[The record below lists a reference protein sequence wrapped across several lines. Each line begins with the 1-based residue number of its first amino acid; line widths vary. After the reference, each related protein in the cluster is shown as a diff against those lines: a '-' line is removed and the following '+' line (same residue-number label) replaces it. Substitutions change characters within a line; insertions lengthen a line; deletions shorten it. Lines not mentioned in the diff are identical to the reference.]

1 MKLHAFLML
10 IGALHGFFLAAVL
23 LSTKKLRTTANLL
36 LVIILLIFSG
46 YLLKHYLTLEGL
58 LKFFPHLSAAF
69 VPLLYLL
76 GPLYLFYARSMLD
89 QSLKFQAKDAVHIAP
104 ALICFLTIVPY
115 YLQSAAYKIAKIEA
129 CDPNNF
135 HLPANR
141 ALYFGILFI
150 QMAGYIFTTWQ
161 YLKQQQAETDRRSFK
176 NSTTVFSWLRFFTIG
191 FASFLLCFLAVFLLF
206 FFTNFHLYFAL
217 FTLLLVPAF
226 MIHAIG
232 YWTIRASAIFHG
244 NGDRSAGNRYEG
256 SALTASLA
264 SQMKDGLLDLMESE
278 KIYRDSAAG
287 LSEISKRLSVNS
299 RYLSQLVNQEFH
311 CNLTDFINGYRISEA
326 KKLLREEKYRHWSL
340 LGIAMEVGFNSKNT
354 FTRVFKRHTGQTPSS
369 FRKSL
374 S

>member
-1 MKLHAFLML
+1 MKIHAFLML

-23 LSTKKLRTTANLL
+23 LSTRKLRNTANVL

-46 YLLKHYLTLEGL
+46 YLLEHYLMLENR
-58 LKFFPHLSAAF
+58 LKYFPHLTAAF

-76 GPLYLFYARSMLD
+76 GPLYFFYARATLD
-89 QSLKFQAKDAVHIAP
+89 QSLKLQAKDAVHIVP

-150 QMAGYIFTTWQ
+150 QMAGYVYATWQ
-161 YLKQQQAETDRRSFK
+161 YLKQQQGETDRRSFK
-176 NSTTVFSWLRFFTIG
+176 NSATVFNWLRFFTIG
-191 FASFLLCFLAVFLLF
+191 FASFLICFLAVFLLF

-232 YWTIRASAIFHG
+232 YWAIKASVIVHG
-244 NGDRSAGNRYEG
+244 NNAASSGNRYEG

-264 SQMKDGLLDLMESE
+264 NQLKRSLLDLMEAE
-278 KIYRDSAAG
+278 KIYRDSSAG
-287 LSEISKRLSVNS
+287 LTEISKRLSVNS

-326 KKLLREEKYRHWSL
+326 KKLLREEKYQHWSL

-354 FTRVFKRHTGQTPSS
+354 FTRVFKRHTGQTPSN